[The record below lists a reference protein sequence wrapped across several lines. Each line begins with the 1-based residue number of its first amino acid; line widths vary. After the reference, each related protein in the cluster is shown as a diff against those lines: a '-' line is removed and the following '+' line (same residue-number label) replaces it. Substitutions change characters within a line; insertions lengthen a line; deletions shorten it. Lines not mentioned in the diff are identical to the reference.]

1 MDAGGHFD
9 SDGRFVLR
17 DFDARKPFA
26 SFLPGIGGVGRAH
39 VGLLV
44 NRGQG
49 VAAFGVENKDG
60 PLLEFEPAN
69 GPTWTRRSG
78 ASARCS
84 A

>member
-26 SFLPGIGGVGRAH
+26 SFLPGIGGEWGVPMWAFY
-39 VGLLV
+39 V

-60 PLLEFEPAN
+60 EVGIYF
-69 GPTWTRRSG
+69 GR
-78 ASARCS
+78 
-84 A
+84 